1 MVIKITVKGKKK
13 ERKTTQETINEDIKK
28 DLKKRELRQEP
39 AKKGKNGEVGGCKLP
54 LPGGKHV
61 VFLTSGQNG
70 S

>member
-1 MVIKITVKGKKK
+1 MKGKKK
-13 ERKTTQETINEDIKK
+13 ERKTTQETIDEDIKK

-39 AKKGKNGEVGGCKLP
+39 AKKGKNGEVGGCKQRLP